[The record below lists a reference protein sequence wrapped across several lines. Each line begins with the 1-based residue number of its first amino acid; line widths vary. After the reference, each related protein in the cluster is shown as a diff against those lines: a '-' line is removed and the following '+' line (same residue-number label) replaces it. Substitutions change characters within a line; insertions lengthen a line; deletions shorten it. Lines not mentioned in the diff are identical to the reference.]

1 MQDQDSPAKKK
12 EKEQDKKTLL
22 NTLSQSINPILKQLN
37 QDDNVLV
44 RFLIFSKCQ
53 NLPSDAPNTSN
64 PSPSIAWD
72 TIKIV
77 RTLILRQ
84 KRRGSQE
91 D

>member
-22 NTLSQSINPILKQLN
+22 NTLSQSINPLLKQLN

-44 RFLIFSKCQ
+44 HFLIFSKCQ
-53 NLPSDAPNTSN
+53 NLLSDVLNTFN
-64 PSPSIAWD
+64 PSPNIAWD

-77 RTLILRQ
+77 QTLIPRQ
-84 KRRGSQE
+84 K
-91 D
+91 